1 MSALRHI
8 LTVVLCGFLLGACQE
23 DGAAVSESET
33 DGVPSLLAV
42 EQRACERSGG
52 NWALTPSR
60 NTFTCFR
67 QTSDANRPC
76 LSADACDGLCLA
88 RSRTCAPVTPLFG
101 CHEILTSEGVRQ
113 TRCLE

>member
-1 MSALRHI
+1 MSAIRHV
-8 LTVVLCGFLLGACQE
+8 LTVILCGFLLGACQE

-33 DGVPSLLAV
+33 VNFPDILTP
-42 EQRACERSGG
+42 QQTACERRGG

-60 NTFTCFR
+60 NTFTCYQ
-67 QTSDANRPC
+67 QTSDANK
-76 LSADACDGLCLA
+76 LCDSSDDCSGECLA
-88 RSRTCAPVTPLFG
+88 RSRTCAPVTPLYG